1 MDLKA
6 ANLAPK
12 LIHDINED
20 TVLLWFEKSNR
31 YVVTSKINSKLIEL
45 YLNPD
50 ESRDS
55 FVTNISCDFQL
66 KRDEAYS
73 LANDIS
79 TFLEDVNI
87 ENESISSIDSSNKA
101 LSNFIEDSYK
111 FNDKIVTIRYESD
124 VIKGLIH
131 PQIEHHSVNNSTNQ
145 DVLFEVFKQ
154 NDDLHL
160 IKNGTAIGSFK
171 TKSFHFLQGK
181 FALELT
187 NVIHNTIIENWIATF
202 HASTISNGKE
212 SIMIIGDSGNGKSTL
227 SVLLMAHG
235 YDILCDDF
243 TPLYENNLELYR
255 YPAATSI
262 KKGAFEAL
270 KPYLNGID
278 DLKTHTNGPKKV
290 NIKYVPPILNF
301 ESQASSFPCH
311 KIVYVKY
318 DISKKDSLD
327 LVSSEK
333 ILETLIPDSWI
344 SPKEAHAVK
353 FINWFKKIDCYQLNY
368 SNNNFAI
375 SKFKDL
381 FEDS

>member
-1 MDLKA
+1 MKSY
-6 ANLAPK
+6 LAPK
-12 LIHDINED
+12 LIHEINED
-20 TVLLWFEKSNR
+20 AVLLWFEKSNR

-45 YLNPD
+45 YMNPD

-55 FVTNISCDFQL
+55 FVSTISNDFQL
-66 KRDEAYS
+66 KKDEAIALS
-73 LANDIS
+73 NDIS
-79 TFLEDVNI
+79 SFLADVNLVSESSTTI
-87 ENESISSIDSSNKA
+87 ESSNKT
-101 LSNFIEDSYK
+101 LSTYIEESYK
-111 FNDKIVTIRYESD
+111 FRDKTVTIRYESE
-124 VIKGLIH
+124 VIKSLIH
-131 PQIEHHSVNNSTNQ
+131 PQIEHHSIHNSTKH
-145 DVLFEVFKQ
+145 DVLFEVFIQ

-160 IKNGTAIGSFK
+160 TRNGTPIGSFK

-187 NVIHNTIIENWIATF
+187 NVIHDTIIDNWIATF

-235 YDILCDDF
+235 FDILCDDF
-243 TPLYENNLELYR
+243 TPLYENNLQLYR

-278 DLKTHTNGPKKV
+278 TLKTHTNGPKKV

-301 ESQASSFPCH
+301 DSQAASFPCR

-318 DISKKDSLD
+318 DSTKKDSLD

-333 ILETLIPDSWI
+333 ILETLIPESWI
-344 SPKEAHAVK
+344 SPKESHAIK
-353 FINWFKKIDCYQLNY
+353 FINWFKEIECYQLNY
-368 SNNNFAI
+368 SDNSFAI